1 MNTNKL
7 IDWLK
12 SQKKN
17 NKIRIRKKKI
27 DLLKDWIFKDNIIF
41 HKSKNFF
48 SIKAFLFQQKNKK
61 RFQPLILQKEHG
73 ILGIIKQNKKGKDY
87 YLLQSKIEPG
97 NINGIQI
104 SPTVQATKSNYLRK
118 HGGKKTLFLN
128 YFLKQQKK
136 IKIVSKIKLSE
147 QGSRFLNK
155 KNWNIL
161 LETDKI
167 NIPLKKNYCWLTKEN
182 IRYLINKKN
191 MLNMDTIS
199 VLSSAIKK
207 NLNENLIT
215 SNNNL
220 KNRLNQFD
228 KKIKSTRKI
237 ISFDNLRGWK
247 IKKNSISDIKKKYF
261 SIFFIDVIANLR
273 EVNKWEQP
281 ILSDHSSSLNGFL
294 VSKINNTKHYLLK
307 IINEPGFDQSKYTS
321 TIFEKNFNLNSRKNI
336 KFLSFFKKNNCLMNL
351 VNSDEGG
358 RFLNNQTRNLINEI
372 KDYKKINL
380 NKNFIWASHNQVIDL
395 IKQNKITIEARNLF
409 ACYNIDKIY

>member
-1 MNTNKL
+1 MNTNEL

>member
-1 MNTNKL
+1 M
-7 IDWLK
+7 
-12 SQKKN
+12 
-17 NKIRIRKKKI
+17 
-27 DLLKDWIFKDNIIF
+27 
-41 HKSKNFF
+41 
-48 SIKAFLFQQKNKK
+48 
-61 RFQPLILQKEHG
+61 
-73 ILGIIKQNKKGKDY
+73 
-87 YLLQSKIEPG
+87 
-97 NINGIQI
+97 
-104 SPTVQATKSNYLRK
+104 RK
-118 HGGKKTLFLN
+118 HGGKKTLFLD

-136 IKIVSKIKLSE
+136 LKIVSKIKLSE

-161 LETDKI
+161 LETDKT
-167 NIPLKKNYCWLTKEN
+167 NILLKKNYCWLTKEN

-207 NLNENLIT
+207 NLNENLLN

-237 ISFDNLRGWK
+237 ISFDNLKGWK
-247 IKKNSISDIKKKYF
+247 IKKNSISDIKNKYF
-261 SIFFIDVIANLR
+261 SIFFIDVFANLR

-281 ILSDHSSSLNGFL
+281 ILSDHFSSLNGFL
-294 VSKINNTKHYLLK
+294 VSKINNTMHYLLK

-321 TIFEKNFNLNSRKNI
+321 TIFEKNFYLNSRKNI
-336 KFLSFFKKNNCLMNL
+336 KFLSFFKKKNCLMDL

-380 NKNFIWASHNQVIDL
+380 NKNFIWASHNQIIDL